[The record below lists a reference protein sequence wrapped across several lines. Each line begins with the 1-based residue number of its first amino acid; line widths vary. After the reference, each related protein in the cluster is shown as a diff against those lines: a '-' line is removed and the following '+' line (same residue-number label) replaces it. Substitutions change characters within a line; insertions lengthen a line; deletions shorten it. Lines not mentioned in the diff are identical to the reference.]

1 MFEPGKKYKTRD
13 GEVLTFLAEGITRL
27 VFQTKSGGI
36 EIRLLSGKDPDHVT
50 SALDVL
56 PEEIVEPLEWEG
68 EGIVLDRCT
77 DFDSVVCAI
86 HVPECLNGKK
96 FHITLKEI
104 VE

>member
-13 GEVLTFLAEGITRL
+13 GEVLTFLAEGIMRL

-68 EGIVLDRCT
+68 DATVDC
-77 DFDSVVCAI
+77 FDDCCACVYAI
-86 HVPECLNGKK
+86 PVPGHFMGKK